1 MNGQFKELAEQFLV
15 IFSDEGGEDWEEEE
29 LDQRIGAFL
38 EDKGIDEAWMD
49 EACDVIHDAI
59 KALWD

>member
-29 LDQRIGAFL
+29 LDQQIGAFL
-38 EDKGIDEAWMD
+38 EDKGIDEVWMD
-49 EACDVIHDAI
+49 EAYAVIYDAL